1 MNQLLGN
8 DSTECKMFCGQ
19 VLQFNLCL
27 NCIAEGN
34 QKVFYVVFASEQEL
48 GDTDL

>member
-19 VLQFNLCL
+19 VLQFDLCL

-34 QKVFYVVFASEQEL
+34 QVFYVVFASEQEL